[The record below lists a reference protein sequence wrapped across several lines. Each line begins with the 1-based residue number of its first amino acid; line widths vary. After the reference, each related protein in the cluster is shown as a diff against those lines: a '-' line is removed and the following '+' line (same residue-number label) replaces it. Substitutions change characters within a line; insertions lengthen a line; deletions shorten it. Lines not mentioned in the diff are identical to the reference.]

1 MHEFLRGEFCTNSGV
16 EIPRNTSRISSKL
29 FLNESGLNWAGIGL
43 KMTSK
48 SPKILNGSNFS
59 WTGLFFCFVDQV
71 LLIVE
76 SSLVKLDL
84 NQPKSNFKWSSVDV
98 GLVRLD
104 PHLNPNY
111 LLSLALAIALI
122 AEMRVEGDSIWIRNS
137 ALLWK
142 ERGVV
147 QKLLDLAE

>member
-1 MHEFLRGEFCTNSGV
+1 M
-16 EIPRNTSRISSKL
+16 
-29 FLNESGLNWAGIGL
+29 
-43 KMTSK
+43 
-48 SPKILNGSNFS
+48 
-59 WTGLFFCFVDQV
+59 DQV

-84 NQPKSNFKWSSVDV
+84 NQPKSNFKWSSLDV

-137 ALLWK
+137 ALL
-142 ERGVV
+142 
-147 QKLLDLAE
+147 